1 MLSLQNFA
9 WALGFHLASFLF
21 IGAIVSPKRNW
32 TQCLCKYLKG
42 QKKRVYYGYF
52 EKGLLKTSI
61 YHYSKQMIG
70 KREGHQEVKKLL
82 AIDERSEKDELR
94 RLIVKLAEANERAAP
109 IFNRLAI

>member
-1 MLSLQNFA
+1 MLMQIFKETKNKEYVMV
-9 WALGFHLASFLF
+9 
-21 IGAIVSPKRNW
+21 I
-32 TQCLCKYLKG
+32 
-42 QKKRVYYGYF
+42 F

-109 IFNRLAI
+109 IFNSLAI

>member
-1 MLSLQNFA
+1 M
-9 WALGFHLASFLF
+9 
-21 IGAIVSPKRNW
+21 AI
-32 TQCLCKYLKG
+32 
-42 QKKRVYYGYF
+42 F

-82 AIDERSEKDELR
+82 TIDERSEKDELR
-94 RLIVKLAEANERAAP
+94 RLIVKLPEANERAIL

>member
-1 MLSLQNFA
+1 MLMQIFKETKNKEYVMV
-9 WALGFHLASFLF
+9 
-21 IGAIVSPKRNW
+21 I
-32 TQCLCKYLKG
+32 
-42 QKKRVYYGYF
+42 F

-61 YHYSKQMIG
+61 YHYSKQMIS

-94 RLIVKLAEANERAAP
+94 RLIVKLAEANERAAL